1 MALKKIQFLI
11 QFLSVKNVLDIEIH
25 FRNTGIYGKSIFI
38 DKILQKNMQILAR
51 KLQHHCQRQWL
62 TTVLSLRNYKH
73 DVSPSKYLLLRELSR
88 GSLKSISVGASE
100 SVSYT
105 VLLLSELLY
114 EWIHYCTLNPKQKI
128 RIFILWVYLLNS
140 FSK

>member
-51 KLQHHCQRQWL
+51 KLQHHCQRQ
-62 TTVLSLRNYKH
+62 
-73 DVSPSKYLLLRELSR
+73 
-88 GSLKSISVGASE
+88 
-100 SVSYT
+100 
-105 VLLLSELLY
+105 
-114 EWIHYCTLNPKQKI
+114 
-128 RIFILWVYLLNS
+128 
-140 FSK
+140 